1 VTLVPLKGT
10 DEWPVIPPDAALVT
24 APRASAKRLAM
35 YVECGKRGAYEAG
48 AIQQIVAIHVDT
60 CQAAGLDPLL
70 VVSQLVLETD
80 NLTSEFAR
88 LPRLDPVG
96 IVPPRERGKGRW
108 FASWAEAARAHA
120 GLLLAYALP
129 KGAET
134 GLQRTLVEQ
143 AVRWRPV
150 PGGLRGSAPTLDQ
163 LPGAWSAEQE
173 YAERIRRIANTILE
187 PQW

>member
-1 VTLVPLKGT
+1 VRLKGT
-10 DEWPVIPPDAALVT
+10 DEWPVIPPDAALVA

-35 YVECGKRGAYEAG
+35 FVECGKRGVYEPG
-48 AIQQIVAIHVDT
+48 AIGQIVAVHVET

-70 VVSQLVLETD
+70 LVSQLILETD
-80 NLTSEFAR
+80 NLTSESAQ

-96 IVPPRERGKGRW
+96 IVSPRERSKGRW
-108 FASWAEAARAHA
+108 LASWAEAARAHA

-134 GLQRTLVEQ
+134 SVQRTLVEQ
-143 AVRWRPV
+143 AAAWRPV
-150 PGGLRGSAPTLDQ
+150 PGGMRGAAPTLDR
-163 LPGAWSAEQE
+163 LSGTWNAEND
-173 YAERIRRIANTILE
+173 YADRIRRIANTILE